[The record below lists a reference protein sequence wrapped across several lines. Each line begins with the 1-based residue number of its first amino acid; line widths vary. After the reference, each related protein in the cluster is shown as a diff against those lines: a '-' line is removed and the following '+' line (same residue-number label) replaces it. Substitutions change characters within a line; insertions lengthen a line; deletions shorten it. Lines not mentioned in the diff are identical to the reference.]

1 MARVI
6 HKIKEV
12 TSNIRKKKKEPIN
25 ISFYFYLCSIITIHI
40 IMDLM
45 NFADS
50 TDYNQ
55 NGAMSLLKLKLRTQ
69 SDSITNEPLRC
80 NRSVTNSLNRLQSN
94 KQRVISELN
103 RNCCEF
109 KNLIKLGRNRQNILV
124 LTIAFLILQIAS
136 INCMATRQ
144 EGKSQFNLVRIFHYF
159 F

>member
-1 MARVI
+1 
-6 HKIKEV
+6 
-12 TSNIRKKKKEPIN
+12 
-25 ISFYFYLCSIITIHI
+25 
-40 IMDLM
+40 MDLM

-55 NGAMSLLKLKLRTQ
+55 KRAMSLLKLKLRTQ
-69 SDSITNEPLRC
+69 SESITSEPLRC

-144 EGKSQFNLVRIFHYF
+144 EGESQFNLYYFIKYF
-159 F
+159 FSFYFLL